1 VTHSRPPVLSR
12 RALVAALAVA
22 GLATGCA
29 EGFDPFNRLSALR
42 VLAIQSDP
50 VAPAPDETTALVPL
64 VYVPPGDAIAS
75 LRWSWCPFAGPANDG
90 YPCLIT
96 EKELAELG
104 GGSAEDIPPFDL
116 GEGPTAN
123 LTHTLDPALLDTVCR
138 GAADQ
143 PELLDCEGGFPVQI
157 KLTARSE
164 DGDEV
169 DTVRILRLRFSDEQ
183 EPNQNPTVDGLRAV
197 LEAGEQAIGEEPT
210 VALVRREETVI
221 RADVPAE
228 VIESYTGVDEDGEPE
243 ERTEQLLLTW
253 FVESGD
259 TKNQRTTFID
269 DVESLA
275 DATENEW
282 EPDGPDDYP
291 RDTSQIVVVVR
302 DDRDG
307 VAWTSGRVALEEAP

>member
-1 VTHSRPPVLSR
+1 VTHSLRSAFSR
-12 RALVAALAVA
+12 RALATALVAS
-22 GLATGCA
+22 GFATGCS
-29 EGFDPFNRLSALR
+29 EGFDPFNRLSDLR

-50 VAPAPDETTALVPL
+50 VAPAPGESTELVPL
-64 VYVPPGDAIAS
+64 VYVPPGDAVAS
-75 LRWSWCPFAGPANDG
+75 LRWSWCPFAGPATEG
-90 YPCLIT
+90 YRCLIT
-96 EKELAELG
+96 EEELAELG

-116 GEGPTAN
+116 GDGDTAS
-123 LTHTLDPALLDTVCR
+123 LTHSLDPALLDAVCR
-138 GAADQ
+138 GTEDQ

-164 DGDEV
+164 SGEQV
-169 DTVRILRLRFSDEQ
+169 DSVRIVRLRFSDDQ
-183 EPNQNPTVDGLRAV
+183 EPNQNPVVDGLRAI
-197 LEAGEQAIGEEPT
+197 LDSGEEAIGDQPT
-210 VALVRREETVI
+210 VSLFRREETVI
-221 RADVPAE
+221 RADVPAD
-228 VIESYTGVDEDGEPE
+228 VIETYTGTDEDGEPE

-269 DVESLA
+269 DVESLD

-307 VAWTSGRVALEEAP
+307 VAWTSGSVTLEEKP